1 MKFMAIFFKL
11 EIMYEMCPGIKTYTL
26 ELIILKYFLVPS
38 TYWILDRLLFFSIS
52 MVTKRFHYP
61 KTLPKEDVVA
71 FRVFVPKALSTFLF
85 V

>member
-1 MKFMAIFFKL
+1 MAFFRVGNNK
-11 EIMYEMCPGIKTYTL
+11 YDVPWNIKYAL
-26 ELIILKYFLVPS
+26 ELNILKYSPVPS
-38 TYWILDRLLFFSIS
+38 SYWILDKLLFFSIS

-71 FRVFVPKALSTFLF
+71 FRVFVPQALTSTFLF